1 MEIISTFKR
10 KKLMELIKC
19 HELLSGVGHLQMDI
33 TQFSSETLMYQIIY
47 IYIYNIY
54 LSNQLQENKYIL

>member
-47 IYIYNIY
+47 IYI
-54 LSNQLQENKYIL
+54 